1 MKPLA
6 FITDSKYLLAFAQR
20 EWINKRKGVL

>member
-6 FITDSKYLLAFAQR
+6 FIREYKYLLAFAQR